1 MQKPTTRSRTPDEAI
16 VSIERSIEHP
26 FALMEARF
34 EATFYKGAFAL
45 ATFFTVVHAIT
56 MIAIAAAYS

>member
-1 MQKPTTRSRTPDEAI
+1 MQNPTIRRRTPDEAL
-16 VSIERSIEHP
+16 VSIERSIEHH
-26 FALMEARF
+26 FALMEARL

-45 ATFFTVVHAIT
+45 VTFFTVVHAIT